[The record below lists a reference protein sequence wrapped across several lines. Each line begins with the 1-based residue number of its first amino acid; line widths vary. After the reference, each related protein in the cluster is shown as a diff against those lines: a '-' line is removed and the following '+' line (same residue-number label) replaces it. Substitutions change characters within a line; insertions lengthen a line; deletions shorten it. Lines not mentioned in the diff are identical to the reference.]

1 MKKISRKTRET
12 DISLSL
18 CLYGKG
24 SYKINTQV
32 PFLTHMLE
40 QLSRHSDIDIELDVE
55 GDIQIDAH
63 HITEDCGIVLG
74 RAVNAALGDKKGI
87 ARFGHAFGVLDE
99 ALVRV
104 VIDLSGRPFSEV
116 NLDLKKQKAGNF
128 DLELVDEFLHGFARS
143 GGFTLHVD
151 RIKGKNNHHIAEAAF
166 KGLALALKT
175 AIKKEGST
183 VKSTKGTLK

>member
-1 MKKISRKTRET
+1 MKKLKRKTKET

-24 SYKINTQV
+24 TYKVNTQV

-40 QLSRHSDIDIELDVE
+40 QLSKHSDMDIELDVE

-74 RAVNAALGDKKGI
+74 RAVNTALDDKKGI

-116 NLDLKKQKAGNF
+116 NLDLKKEKAGNF

-151 RIKGKNNHHIAEAAF
+151 KIKGKNNHHIAEAAF
-166 KGLALALKT
+166 KGLALAVKAAL
-175 AIKKEGST
+175 KKEGSS